1 LARDA
6 NPIEHTMPPELSPET
21 WTQVRYEYEHTDKP
35 VDDICGDHGV
45 SSSTLRDRMRR
56 WRWTRRRQPIAADGP
71 PPAPPIEQAAPAA
84 PSETVADTRAG
95 DAAPGEDMP
104 PDPAAIGPR
113 LQSAVARVLPAIEAT
128 LGKLAAGPMPPREM
142 ERAARTLTSLI
153 RTLRELNEL
162 LAQQQPQTAA
172 NDDYPEDID
181 AFRNELARRIHAF
194 VDSRTTDEEWELR
207 GRPPKGFVPY
217 GA

>member
-1 LARDA
+1 MAKFASATAPPERT
-6 NPIEHTMPPELSPET
+6 IMPPELTPEA

-35 VDDICGDHGV
+35 VEDICVDHGV

-56 WRWTRRRQPIAADGP
+56 WKWTRRRQPIAAEGP
-71 PPAPPIEQAAPAA
+71 PPAPPIEQAAPLV
-84 PSETVADTRAG
+84 P
-95 DAAPGEDMP
+95 DATPGEDMP
-104 PDPAAIGPR
+104 PDPAVIVPR

-128 LGKLAAGPMPPREM
+128 IGKLAAGPMPPREM

-153 RTLRELNEL
+153 RTLRELNQL

-181 AFRNELARRIHAF
+181 AFRNELARRINAF
-194 VDSRTTDEEWELR
+194 VDSQTTDEEWELR
-207 GRPPKGFVPY
+207 GRPPQGFVPY